1 MVTYDGAGASH
12 DLIACLDKLARRTG
26 HQLVYSVG
34 WEVNQA
40 WDRSQVTGGTT
51 SLGQF
56 EISLKNI
63 GTGIATAANKLG
75 SGSQISLWVNQFGH
89 AGRAAHGG
97 PVPAVHVPFPG
108 CSGRQPSQVREV
120 RPGSSLRRARDR
132 GHRRESP

>member
-34 WEVNQA
+34 WEVNHV
-40 WDRSQVTGGTT
+40 WDRSQVIGGTT

-63 GTGIATAANKLG
+63 GTGIATAANKPRLRVADQPLG
-75 SGSQISLWVNQFGH
+75 EPVRFTQAVRDMVAQF
-89 AGRAAHGG
+89 
-97 PVPAVHVPFPG
+97 
-108 CSGRQPSQVREV
+108 
-120 RPGSSLRRARDR
+120 
-132 GHRRESP
+132 